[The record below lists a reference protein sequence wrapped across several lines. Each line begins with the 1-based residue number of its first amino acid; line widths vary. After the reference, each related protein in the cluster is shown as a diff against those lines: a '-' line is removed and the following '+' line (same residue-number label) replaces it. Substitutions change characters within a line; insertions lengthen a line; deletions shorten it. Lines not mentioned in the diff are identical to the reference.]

1 MKKEDTEKDTE
12 TKIRYLIVPDVVIM
26 SDSINWGEKVIF
38 GEIAGLSQKIGY
50 CYASNKYFAKRF
62 KIDSCTVS
70 RWIGHLEKEG
80 FIKRELIYKEN
91 SKEITE
97 RRIYINIENPKLKE
111 FVLWYGKPCREGKGK
126 NADST
131 PSKKVKDNNLGFN
144 NKDLNSSKKRN
155 YSTKHASEFDAVTDD
170 DLTDLPFKE

>member
-1 MKKEDTEKDTE
+1 MKKEDTE

-111 FVLWYGKPCREGKGK
+111 LKEFVLWYGKPCREGKGK

-131 PSKKVKDNNLGFN
+131 PDKFAKDNNTPVN
-144 NKDLNSSKKRN
+144 NKGLNTPKKNSTRN
-155 YSTKHASEFDAVTDD
+155 NHNFDAVNED
-170 DLTDLPFKE
+170 DLNDIPF